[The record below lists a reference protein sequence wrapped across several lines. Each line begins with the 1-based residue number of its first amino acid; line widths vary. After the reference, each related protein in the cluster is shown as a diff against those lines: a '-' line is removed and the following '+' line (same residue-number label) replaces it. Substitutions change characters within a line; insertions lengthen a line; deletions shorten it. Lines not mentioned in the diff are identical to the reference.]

1 VDYNVAVIAGTLAA
15 PPEIRE
21 FDSGSRLI
29 RFLITTRVEE
39 PRHRVDVVPVTL
51 WEPDDALV
59 AADLPP
65 GQRMWAAGALQRRYW
80 SGAHGRQNR
89 LEFVAHAIQLR
100 DDETEDA
107 DSRPVTSEH

>member
-1 VDYNVAVIAGTLAA
+1 MDYNVAVIAGRLAA
-15 PPEIRE
+15 PAEIRE
-21 FDSGSRLI
+21 FESGSRLI

-51 WEPDDALV
+51 WDPDDALV
-59 AADLPP
+59 AANLPP

-80 SGAHGRQNR
+80 SSANGRQNR

-100 DDETEDA
+100 DNKDEEIAST
-107 DSRPVTSEH
+107 TSA